1 MKKFG
6 FFKITSLFLLV
17 SVFIVTANP
26 GIVLGAPAPKKIII
40 GTGNAFKPYC
50 YVDENGKPVGYEYEV
65 LTAINKRLP
74 QYKFEFQT
82 YDFQNI
88 LLSLQSNK
96 IDIAAHQYEK
106 NPEREQKY
114 LFGKESYTTFILRIT
129 VSKKRN
135 DIHSIKDLDGKTV
148 QISPGSN
155 DAYVMEQHNK
165 SHGNKI
171 KLVYAD
177 AGANPALA
185 IQNIENGRID
195 AFISIK
201 RIVESYN
208 KAYGDKLKTVG
219 DPIATSSTYYIF
231 RKEDTKLQED
241 IDKALHSLKND
252 GTLAKISI
260 KVLGGD
266 YTTND

>member
-1 MKKFG
+1 MPKIG
-6 FFKITSLFLLV
+6 FLKISSLFLWISLLMA
-17 SVFIVTANP
+17 TANP
-26 GIVLGAPAPKKIII
+26 GMIASAPAPQKIII

-50 YVDENGKPVGYEYEV
+50 YLDENGKPVGYEYEV

-106 NPEREQKY
+106 NPQREQKY
-114 LFGKESYTTFILRIT
+114 LFSKESYTTFILRIT

-135 DIHSIKDLDGKTV
+135 DIHSIKDLNGKIV

-155 DAYVMEQHNK
+155 DAYVIEQYNK
-165 SHGNKI
+165 THGNKI

-219 DPIATSSTYYIF
+219 DPLATSNTYYIF

-241 IDKALHSLKND
+241 IDKALLSLKSD
-252 GTLAKISI
+252 DTLAKISV
-260 KVLGGD
+260 KVLGGN